1 MSRLPPSVADIRKP
15 DVHPGAPPAETLA
28 AGPGSLRTEALSILT
43 AAVVGALCVYA
54 MRKVDPDLY
63 GYLAYGRLF
72 VEQGRI
78 AVEDPFAYTS
88 TGSTWVAFEW
98 LAQLTLWIAY
108 DTAGPLGLIG
118 LKCLLGGIAVYFVYD
133 AVRFVS
139 GRDFHWLPV
148 FCFVTAN
155 FSRYFV
161 FRPQLFTFA
170 FFALFVAVLL
180 RHLMR
185 RRTPLWVLPI
195 VMLVWA
201 NSHGGFLAG
210 LGAIGLFVALRIG
223 ENVSGGARG
232 LTLLQGT
239 RALWLALGA
248 CTAVTLLNPRGV
260 DLWRYVLTE
269 LTHSTNRQYIGE
281 WGPAHSSGDMWSFA
295 ASIVTCLCLALGGWI
310 SQWRRPPSPG
320 PVPGHFV
327 LSAVPLAVMAF
338 LSVRHTPILA
348 IWSAPVLALTAA
360 QVRGSRSGASRVLSM
375 GLLCAA
381 LTSVLITMIFV
392 AQNPRPAIAAS
403 GNVLG
408 PLHPCQAVGFMRE
421 QRLAGNVYVP
431 LPWGSYVTWHLY
443 PAVRVSMD
451 GRNISLFPRDMV
463 RESLEYYTSSH
474 PDLETPLRYD
484 TDFLLVRSNFS
495 RLDALEADTRWTA
508 IHRDSDAVLFKRVDG
523 RDRLPA
529 ASSDRQPQRA
539 RRARRV
545 PHSCNSCWL
554 SG

>member
-1 MSRLPPSVADIRKP
+1 MTELRKP
-15 DVHPGAPPAETLA
+15 DAQPVASSNETDAAAPP
-28 AGPGSLRTEALSILT
+28 SSQNEALSILT
-43 AAVVGALCVYA
+43 AAVVGAACVYA
-54 MRKVDPDLY
+54 MRSVDPDLY

-78 AVEDPFAYTS
+78 TVEDPFAYTS

-98 LAQLTLWIAY
+98 LAQLALWIAY
-108 DTAGPLGLIG
+108 DTAGPLGLIA
-118 LKCLLGGIAVYFVYD
+118 LKSLLGGIAVYFVYA
-133 AVRFVS
+133 AVRLVS
-139 GRDFHWLPV
+139 GTDFHWLPA
-148 FCFVTAN
+148 FCFTVAN
-155 FSRYFV
+155 FSRYFL

-185 RRTPLWVLPI
+185 RRTPLWILPI

-201 NSHGGFLAG
+201 NTHGGFVAG
-210 LGAIGLFVALRIG
+210 LGAIGLVIALRIG
-223 ENVSGGARG
+223 ENASGGARG

-239 RALWLALGA
+239 RPLWLVLAA
-248 CTAVTLLNPRGV
+248 CAVATLFNPRGV

-281 WGPAHSSGDMWSFA
+281 WGPAHSSRDMWSFT
-295 ASIVTCLCLALGGWI
+295 ASIVTCLCLALGAWI
-310 SQWRRPPSPG
+310 SQWRRPSSPA

-327 LSAVPLAVMAF
+327 LSAVPLAAMAF
-338 LSVRHTPILA
+338 LSVRHTPLMA
-348 IWSAPVLALTAA
+348 IWSAPVLAFSAS
-360 QVRGSRSGASRVLSM
+360 QMRGSRSWASHALSLA
-375 GLLCAA
+375 LLTAA
-381 LTSVLITMIFV
+381 ILSVLMTMMFV
-392 AQNPRPAIAAS
+392 AGNPRPAIAAS

-408 PLHPCQAVGFMRE
+408 PLHPCQAVGFMRDR
-421 QRLAGNVYVP
+421 RLAGNVYVP

-463 RESLEYYTSSH
+463 RESLEYFTSSH

-523 RDRLPA
+523 RAPMPA
-529 ASSDRQPQRA
+529 ASSEKAAGSTPGEACPPFLQ
-539 RRARRV
+539 
-545 PHSCNSCWL
+545 
-554 SG
+554 

>member
-1 MSRLPPSVADIRKP
+1 VA
-15 DVHPGAPPAETLA
+15 
-28 AGPGSLRTEALSILT
+28 RTEALSILT
-43 AAVVGALCVYA
+43 ASVVGALCVYA

-98 LAQLTLWIAY
+98 LAQLTLWLAY
-108 DTAGPLGLIG
+108 DAAGPLGLIG
-118 LKCLLGGIAVYFVYD
+118 LKSLLGGIAVYFVYA
-133 AVRFVS
+133 AVRLVD

-148 FCFVTAN
+148 FCFAVAT
-155 FSRYFV
+155 FSRFLL
-161 FRPQLFTFA
+161 FRPQLFTYA

-185 RRTPLWVLPI
+185 RSAPLWALPI

-210 LGAIGLFVALRIG
+210 LGAIGLVVALRIG
-223 ENVSGGARG
+223 ENASGGARG

-239 RALWLALGA
+239 RPLWLTLGA

-260 DLWRYVLTE
+260 GLWRYVLTE
-269 LTHSTNRQYIGE
+269 LMHPTNRQYIAE
-281 WGPAHSSGDMWSFA
+281 WGPTHSSGDLWSFA
-295 ASIVTCLCLALGGWI
+295 ALTVTCLCLALGGWI
-310 SQWRRPPSPG
+310 SQWRRSSSPG

-327 LSAVPLAVMAF
+327 LSAVPLVAMTF
-338 LSVRHTPILA
+338 LSVRHTPLLA
-348 IWSAPVLALTAA
+348 IWSAPVLALTAS
-360 QVRGSRSGASRVLSM
+360 QVRGSRSVASRVLSV
-375 GLLCAA
+375 GLLCSA
-381 LTSVLITMIFV
+381 LTSVLMTMIFV

-408 PLHPCQAVGFMRE
+408 RLHPCQAVGFMRE
-421 QRLAGNVYVP
+421 RRLAGNVYVP

-451 GRNISLFPRDMV
+451 GRNISLFPRERV

-474 PDLETPLRYD
+474 PDLEAPLRYD
-484 TDFLLVRSNFS
+484 TDFLLVRSNFTA
-495 RLDALEADTRWTA
+495 LDVLESDTRWTV
-508 IHRDSDAVLFKRVDG
+508 IHRDSDAVLFKRTDG

-529 ASSDRQPQRA
+529 ASSGSAESIPAEACPAFLQ
-539 RRARRV
+539 
-545 PHSCNSCWL
+545 
-554 SG
+554 